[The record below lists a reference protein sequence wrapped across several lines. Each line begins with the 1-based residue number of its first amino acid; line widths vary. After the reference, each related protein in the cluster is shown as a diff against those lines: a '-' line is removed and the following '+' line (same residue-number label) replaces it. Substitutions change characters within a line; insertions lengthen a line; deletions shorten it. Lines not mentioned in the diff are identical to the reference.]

1 MTSRQ
6 GERVRALLERI
17 AGNMRPL
24 VEHLA
29 STERRTRTCPVCFCE
44 YVLEP
49 HDEDCAYADAYEALA
64 LLDTLML
71 RKLGTDRFDEPAQR
85 G

>member
-1 MTSRQ
+1 M
-6 GERVRALLERI
+6 LERI

-29 STERRTRTCPVCFCE
+29 NTERRARMCPVCFCE

-49 HDEDCAYADAYEALA
+49 HDEDCAYADARDALA
-64 LLDTLML
+64 LFDALTL
-71 RKLGTDRFDEPAQR
+71 RKLGTDGFDKPSMR